1 VNLVFDWCYTILCV
15 YNNYIRGNTYWS

>member
-1 VNLVFDWCYTILCV
+1 MCV